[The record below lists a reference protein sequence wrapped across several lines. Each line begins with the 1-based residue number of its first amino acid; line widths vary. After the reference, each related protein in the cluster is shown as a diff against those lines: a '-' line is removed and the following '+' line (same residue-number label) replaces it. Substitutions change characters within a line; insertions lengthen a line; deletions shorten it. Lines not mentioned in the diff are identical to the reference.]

1 MICMPFHCQPR
12 YGEEMYLNQIK
23 FFMPNF
29 NFKGMQNLFLFF
41 TCTKKYFK
49 KKQTKFQEKLERER
63 EKCKNNLWCIPDLCL
78 GCEMLEGSGLISFVM
93 SRVESLG
100 ASEEGGLW
108 YFRER
113 SLLTTKLTQNTNLY
127 AHERETNKISV
138 NAKAFGR
145 RFWRTLKKSLDKLG
159 TFLPRTEQLVKW
171 IFLIASFSHM
181 VPWMANRSKQLE
193 KVGSQ
198 VLAQFFVKNN

>member
-1 MICMPFHCQPR
+1 MCRTSILKVCKTCFCSLLVQKSILKR
-12 YGEEMYLNQIK
+12 NKQ
-23 FFMPNF
+23 
-29 NFKGMQNLFLFF
+29 NFKRNW
-41 TCTKKYFK
+41 
-49 KKQTKFQEKLERER
+49 RER

-181 VPWMANRSKQLE
+181 VPGWPTEVSN
-193 KVGSQ
+193 
-198 VLAQFFVKNN
+198 